1 MKEYTL
7 KESMAIHASRQIR
20 NGEKVIV
27 GTGMPLVAAIVA
39 KWCHAKDAIVLME
52 AGPYDS
58 NPSALPSCV
67 ADPRG
72 FIGAPWVAD
81 PVQMMGMILQQG
93 RIDLGFLG
101 GAQVDKYGNLNS
113 TCLGEYRNANVRLPG
128 SGGASDIGAL
138 AKRNLIIISHE
149 FRRLV
154 EKVDYLTTPG
164 WKVHAYKDGKKLKDG
179 LVDRRDIGL
188 AGGPECVVTTM
199 GVMKFDEHTKEM
211 YVSEYYA
218 DLGVTLEKIKENTGF
233 AIDTSR
239 ACPVKP
245 PTTDELYVLRNI
257 ADPEKIFMD

>member
-7 KESMAIHASRQIR
+7 RESMAIHASRQIR
-20 NGEKVIV
+20 NKDKVIV
-27 GTGMPLVAAIVA
+27 GTGMPLVAAIIA
-39 KWCHAKDAIVLME
+39 KNCHAKEAVMLME

-58 NPSALPSCV
+58 NPLALPSCV

-72 FIGAPWVAD
+72 FYGAPWVAD

-113 TCLGEYRNANVRLPG
+113 TVLGPYRGASVRLPG

-138 AKRNLIIISHE
+138 AKRNLIIIAHE
-149 FRRLV
+149 VRRLV

-164 WKVHAYKDGKKLKDG
+164 WKVYKYKDGKKVEG
-179 LVDRRDIGL
+179 EMIDRSDIGL
-188 AGGPECVVTTM
+188 AGGPESVVTTM
-199 GVMKFDEHTKEM
+199 GIMKFDEKTKEM

-233 AIDTSR
+233 DIDVSR

-245 PTTDELYVLRNI
+245 PTEEELYVLRNV
-257 ADPEKIFMD
+257 ADPEKIFM